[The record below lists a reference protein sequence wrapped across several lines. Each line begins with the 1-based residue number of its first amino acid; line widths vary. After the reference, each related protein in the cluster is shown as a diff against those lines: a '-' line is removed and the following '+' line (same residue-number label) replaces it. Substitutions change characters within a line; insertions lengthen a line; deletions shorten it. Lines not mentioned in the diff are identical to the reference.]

1 MANKRFGW
9 DMTGTETNLTDF
21 KIAEKNIDRNN
32 LTKKVQVIH
41 NKDKKIIFPS
51 NMFQKSSSEQAE
63 EKSVLT
69 FCVCNPPFYEVTE
82 QRREWK
88 KFSEK
93 NPGREHE
100 MAISGGEVD
109 FIGKMIDQ
117 VS

>member
-9 DMTGTETNLTDF
+9 NMTGTETNLTDF

-51 NMFQKSSSEQAE
+51 NMFQKSSS